1 MEPILAPQKSKKD
14 LWYKEPWLLLVV
26 GGPLVVVLASLYT
39 GLVAM
44 RGADKVV
51 AEDYYKQGLMINKDI
66 QRDAKARELGLS
78 AVITLDQARGRF
90 TMLLSGKQTLPDTVQ
105 LSLASSGTK
114 VTSVTELIRRLTLQ
128 QVEPGKYQG
137 DLNASANFSLD
148 TVKLLHVKVETIE
161 WRLTGDWFDPE
172 QRQAHL
178 AAAK

>member
-1 MEPILAPQKSKKD
+1 MEPIRAPQKSKKD
-14 LWYKEPWLLLVV
+14 IWYKEPWLLLVA

-39 GLVAM
+39 GMLAM

-78 AVITLDQARGRF
+78 AVITLDQAAGRL
-90 TMLLSGKQTLPDTVQ
+90 TMLLSGNQTLPDTVQ
-105 LSLASSGTK
+105 LSLASSGAK
-114 VTSVTELIRRLTLQ
+114 VTSVTEVIRRLTMQ
-128 QVEPGKYQG
+128 QVAPGKYQG
-137 DLNASANFSLD
+137 ELTVPAKSSLN
-148 TVKLLHVKVETIE
+148 TVKLLHVKVETTE
-161 WRLTGDWFDPE
+161 WRLTGDWFEPE

>member
-1 MEPILAPQKSKKD
+1 MESILAPQKSKKD
-14 LWYKEPWLLLVV
+14 IWYKEPWLLLVA
-26 GGPLVVVLASLYT
+26 GGPIIVVLASLYT
-39 GLVAM
+39 GILAL
-44 RGADKVV
+44 RGADNVV

-78 AVITLDQARGRF
+78 AAITLDQAGGKLR
-90 TMLLSGKQTLPDTVQ
+90 MLLSGNQTLPDTVQ

-114 VTSVTELIRRLTLQ
+114 VTSVTEVIRRLTMQ
-128 QVEPGKYQG
+128 QVAPGKYQG
-137 DLNASANFSLD
+137 DLNVPATFSLN
-148 TVKLLHVKVETIE
+148 TVKLLHVKVETTE